1 MLASTPVRTL
11 APARPARA
19 MPLPGAGR
27 APRAA
32 FRCRR
37 ALAPPRAERAQPL
50 GDEGKLVSDGT
61 VVCRVIGGGAC
72 RRGVAAAPASA
83 RRPAVPSP
91 SPQAPVTPQTAV
103 GEQLAYLLKMEPHL
117 FRAAVD
123 AELARISAERAD
135 RAAAAAAADDD
146 LKGKPPRDSASLVL
160 YKRMDDLRR
169 GEQALSV
176 RDLMY
181 ACVLERF
188 HELRVPM
195 LPTLSDAPPE
205 APADLTA
212 LTEGVHSAEALD
224 LVKDHV
230 RGALAPRPPRSPTP
244 SSACPACKPPKCTPP
259 RSYLATSCG
268 GSTPGS
274 SWSARRGLL
283 PGDAVARLE
292 ALFSAA
298 DAADAGAGTDLDAAT
313 PVDPAAVAAAAA
325 AAYPRGGSAL
335 RAYIES
341 FDADALAST
350 ARVVSAEGA
359 PSSKPKSGP
368 VRRPRAPAAPD
379 GGSGRRRR
387 ESMDDLMPASRKRS
401 PGTVDTVA
409 LTAGTQRRAVLEA
422 VAYGAFL
429 GTWRRTSRPITRAC
443 SRRRATG
450 RATGAGAGPAG
461 GMMVGVGVV
470 GVAAAA
476 AGGASPCRQG
486 GPAGDDRHAL
496 TRAGLVWG

>member
-1 MLASTPVRTL
+1 MTP
-11 APARPARA
+11 
-19 MPLPGAGR
+19 
-27 APRAA
+27 
-32 FRCRR
+32 
-37 ALAPPRAERAQPL
+37 
-50 GDEGKLVSDGT
+50 K
-61 VVCRVIGGGAC
+61 
-72 RRGVAAAPASA
+72 
-83 RRPAVPSP
+83 
-91 SPQAPVTPQTAV
+91 TAV

-135 RAAAAAAADDD
+135 RAAAAAAAADD
-146 LKGKPPRDSASLVL
+146 LKGKPPPDSASLVL

-230 RGALAPRPPRSPTP
+230 RGALG
-244 SSACPACKPPKCTPP
+244 PA
-259 RSYLATSCG
+259 
-268 GSTPGS
+268 STAFSNAVLRMSRLQAAQVYAASVLFGYFL
-274 SWSARRGLL
+274 RRVDSRFQLERAAGLL

-325 AAYPRGGSAL
+325 AASPRGGSAL

-350 ARVVSAEGA
+350 ARVVSAEGGA
-359 PSSKPKSGP
+359 LVEAQVQALFGDLGALQRQMAEA
-368 VRRPRAPAAPD
+368 VGDDAA
-379 GGSGRRRR
+379 
-387 ESMDDLMPASRKRS
+387 SMDDLMARVQKAVAA
-401 PGTVDTVA
+401 GTVDTVA

-429 GTWRRTSRPITRAC
+429 RDVEAHIEADH
-443 SRRRATG
+443 
-450 RATGAGAGPAG
+450 AGLLT
-461 GMMVGVGVV
+461 
-470 GVAAAA
+470 
-476 AGGASPCRQG
+476 
-486 GPAGDDRHAL
+486 PAGDGPGYGGPGGPRGGDDGGGEGGGGGGGGGGRRKPVPTGGPGGTTVTL
-496 TRAGLVWG
+496 